1 MGRRAGPGPAP
12 TESPERRLPL
22 RRAGCFHAR
31 APGGPV
37 CRPYKNAETCPMN
50 AVGAGPKPAHGL
62 LPGVRAFK
70 TSPSSGPLAPPTPF
84 VPPGH
89 FPLSG
94 GIVLPPGRGKACGRP
109 KAAPT
114 AESGPGALARQSQAQ
129 FWIRNNSK
137 FCKPRA
143 QWPGLNSG
151 KPLRFCAPEMLCL
164 AQGVTPV
171 NGVRG
176 KATMSTKCS
185 SGAGPYPLCPFGT
198 SPLDKGS
205 RPRGGLPNPSLLP
218 AKPSEAGSPGRGGA
232 RERTQFSPPGGNG
245 VEWTLRRRAAMGKV
259 GRRPQ
264 AAKSPMKRSPLR
276 SGHRVVAQASF
287 FDPAGQ
293 FIFSHPTEK
302 PPPLSACHS
311 ADPPASRA
319 GAQNKMERTAR
330 RGQSSLF
337 SFYSQII

>member
-1 MGRRAGPGPAP
+1 
-12 TESPERRLPL
+12 
-22 RRAGCFHAR
+22 
-31 APGGPV
+31 
-37 CRPYKNAETCPMN
+37 MN
-50 AVGAGPKPAHGL
+50 AAGAGPRPARGL

-89 FPLSG
+89 FPLIG
-94 GIVLPPGRGKACGRP
+94 GIVLPPGRGKAYGRP

-129 FWIRNNSK
+129 FWNRNNSK

-171 NGVRG
+171 TGDRGPTPPVRG
-176 KATMSTKCS
+176 RCRVATEGIGWATMSTKCS

-205 RPRGGLPNPSLLP
+205 RPRGALPNPSLLP

-245 VEWTLRRRAAMGKV
+245 VEWTLRRRAAPGKV

-264 AAKSPMKRSPLR
+264 AAKLPLR
-276 SGHRVVAQASF
+276 QTKLLYHRPLIRPSVRTGAPSPRGEGF
-287 FDPAGQ
+287 FWG
-293 FIFSHPTEK
+293 
-302 PPPLSACHS
+302 
-311 ADPPASRA
+311 
-319 GAQNKMERTAR
+319 TA
-330 RGQSSLF
+330 
-337 SFYSQII
+337 